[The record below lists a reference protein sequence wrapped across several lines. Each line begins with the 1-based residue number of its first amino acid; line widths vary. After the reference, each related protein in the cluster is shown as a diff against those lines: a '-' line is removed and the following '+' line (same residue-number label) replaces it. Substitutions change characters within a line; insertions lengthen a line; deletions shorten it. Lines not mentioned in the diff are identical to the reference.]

1 MSSRT
6 VRKRAQYVV
15 ALSAVATLSLAACAG
30 ATGGGTTA
38 ESSDDSGI
46 ETAEGTVEERAQQYI
61 DEYFAESVLTP
72 EEQMEELMWFVEAAE
87 PYQGLDVSVLSEN
100 IPTHAY
106 ESEVLATIF
115 SDLTGINLTHSL
127 MGEGEVM
134 EIISTEIQTR
144 TSVYDGFVNDTDSIG
159 GHQRGDYIYP
169 ISTLL
174 ESSPTLPTLDIDD
187 FIGLSFGTGSD
198 GVIYQLPDQQFANL
212 YWFRYDW
219 F

>member
-1 MSSRT
+1 MSTMTVLKRT
-6 VRKRAQYVV
+6 RNIV
-15 ALSAVATLSLAACAG
+15 ALSAVAALTLSACAG
-30 ATGGGTTA
+30 ATGGGDADTGSTVPALEGTA
-38 ESSDDSGI
+38 E
-46 ETAEGTVEERAQQYI
+46 EKAAQFI
-61 DEYFAESVLTP
+61 DLYFQDSVLTQ

-87 PYQGLDVSVLSEN
+87 PFKGLDVNVLSEN
-100 IPTHAY
+100 IPAHAF
-106 ESEVLATIF
+106 ESETLAAVF
-115 SDLTGINLTHSL
+115 SDLTGINVTHSL
-127 MGEGEVM
+127 MGEGDVM

-174 ESSPTLPTLDIDD
+174 ESSPTLPTLDLED

-212 YWFRYDW
+212 
-219 F
+219 